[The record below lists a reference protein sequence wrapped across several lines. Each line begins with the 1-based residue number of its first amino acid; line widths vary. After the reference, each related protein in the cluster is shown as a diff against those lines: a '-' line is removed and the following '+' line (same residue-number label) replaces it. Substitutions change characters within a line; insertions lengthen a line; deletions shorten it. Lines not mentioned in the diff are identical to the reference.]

1 MKETGFSG
9 YIIEVCTY
17 EYTGDFFGIG
27 RHFEPHFDW
36 VHVGFGNLGLARLE
50 QTLIKWSESIGREY
64 QYVKTLHAA
73 DGWVY
78 GKHSEGQ
85 TIYEVEVLF
94 SHRETTKQILVSA
107 QCTDDIPEILKSEN
121 VDKIVSINESKIK
134 YLTEFCSPL

>member
-121 VDKIVSINESKIK
+121 VDKIVSINE
-134 YLTEFCSPL
+134 